1 MRELISISVLVFAVL
16 CTAGC
21 STPVSTPNG
30 SPSVIGGPA
39 SSAGGA
45 GQSADAAAQLYRQA
59 VDDLIATTRTQ
70 DSYQSTAMREL
81 EPCKFA
87 FEIAPGRQSILQ
99 FSFDVRRL
107 NLNSVSAAEGQAAQ
121 SEFFARRI
129 ACAKNQGFCASDNG
143 MPVDYV
149 EIVSPTPED
158 LDRALGALRQ
168 AQSVCLQ
175 ASPAG

>member
-1 MRELISISVLVFAVL
+1 MVHRGTVVRKLVSMSALLFAVL
-16 CTAGC
+16 CAIGC
-21 STPVSTPNG
+21 SVLTSAPAA
-30 SPSVIGGPA
+30 GPA
-39 SSAGGA
+39 SSGGA

-59 VDDLIATTRTQ
+59 VDELIARTRTQ
-70 DSYQSTAMREL
+70 DSFQSTAMREI

-99 FSFDVRRL
+99 SSFDVRLL
-107 NLNSVSAAEGQAAQ
+107 NLNATSAAEGQASQ
-121 SEFFARRI
+121 SESFARRI
-129 ACAKNQGFCASDNG
+129 ACADNQGLCASDNG

-175 ASPAG
+175 APLPD